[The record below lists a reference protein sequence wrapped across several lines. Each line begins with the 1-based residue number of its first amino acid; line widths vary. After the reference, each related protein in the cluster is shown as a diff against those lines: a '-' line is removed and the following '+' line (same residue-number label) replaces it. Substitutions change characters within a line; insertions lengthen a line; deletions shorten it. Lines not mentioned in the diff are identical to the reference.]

1 MLEMTFNIVDEDRV
15 GSLWHA
21 YDTLVDMAK
30 NVGFITTKVVNDKLK
45 PDLVSGDLLIS
56 DKNWWSYKEFKEDV
70 MSLDGPSPSIYPG
83 SLILRFPQYHTGPY
97 PTTGIVDG
105 GKRMSFGEG
114 LAEREPADGKG
125 RYDLITPFGIRRL
138 AIWYELGAKKYA
150 DRNWEKGMPFS
161 RYIDAAKRHLDK
173 YIMGMTDEDHLAAAA
188 WNILSIMHHEELGQM
203 EFDDMPHYMSDESQK
218 ERLKKQLNALYGMK
232 EEEKDHE

>member
-1 MLEMTFNIVDEDRV
+1 MFEMTFNIVDEDRV

-70 MSLDGPSPSIYPG
+70 MILDSSSPVICPG

-114 LAEREPADGKG
+114 LAEREPAGMSLARRSMLTGTGKKEC
-125 RYDLITPFGIRRL
+125 RSPDILMRQKGIL
-138 AIWYELGAKKYA
+138 TSIL
-150 DRNWEKGMPFS
+150 WE
-161 RYIDAAKRHLDK
+161 
-173 YIMGMTDEDHLAAAA
+173 
-188 WNILSIMHHEELGQM
+188 
-203 EFDDMPHYMSDESQK
+203 
-218 ERLKKQLNALYGMK
+218 
-232 EEEKDHE
+232 